1 MRAEGPLQSCTPLMT
16 PGIYNANV
24 EIDDSRCSAVFSFI
38 HIHGKDY
45 KQRRK
50 CVWFDSLQPAA
61 VFVLFPPAVSG
72 QEGLDWL
79 AAPCRGKNEPRR
91 SVWTVSGPTQPTA
104 KLFPIG
110 TLIKFCH
117 IGNFWVD
124 PRCVSSAIFTLSL
137 PPKSN
142 PSQAVACTQMFKKST
157 EMLIYLRMWKI
168 SIMTNT
174 NLSVT

>member
-1 MRAEGPLQSCTPLMT
+1 MT
-16 PGIYNANV
+16 PGIDTASV
-24 EIDDSRCSAVFSFI
+24 EIDDSRCSAVFSCI
-38 HIHGKDY
+38 HIHGKDNNLH
-45 KQRRK
+45 RK
-50 CVWFDSLQPAA
+50 CDRFENLHFAA
-61 VFVLFPPAVSG
+61 VFVLFPPAASG

-137 PPKSN
+137 LPKSS
-142 PSQAVACTQMFKKST
+142 PTQAVACKQMFKKST
-157 EMLIYLRMWKI
+157 EMLIYLHVWEI

-174 NLSVT
+174 YLSVT